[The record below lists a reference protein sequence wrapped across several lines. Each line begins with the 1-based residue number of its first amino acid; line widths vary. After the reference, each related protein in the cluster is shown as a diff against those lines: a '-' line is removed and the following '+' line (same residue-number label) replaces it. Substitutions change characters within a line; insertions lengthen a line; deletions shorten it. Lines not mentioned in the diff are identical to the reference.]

1 METEMSN
8 VFNSLKLVTAKRAT
22 QLPTIQIRR
31 NKLLAKLTEQI
42 KLAIALK
49 DGNTYL
55 TKRLRNVKDSVSGER
70 KVVEIERQVRPWFFN
85 AESGK
90 VVVQLRYGSK
100 VIQFNAK
107 GDKNAIEVSDSAEL
121 ISVLQTL
128 KTAVENGELDQ
139 QIGVAADLV
148 KARFGTAR

>member
-1 METEMSN
+1 MSN

-90 VVVQLRYGSK
+90 VMVQLRYGSK

-139 QIGVAADLV
+139 QISVAADLV
-148 KARFGTAR
+148 KARFEK

>member
-1 METEMSN
+1 MSN

-90 VVVQLRYGSK
+90 VMVQLRYGSK

-139 QIGVAADLV
+139 QISVAADLV
-148 KARFGTAR
+148 KARFQKVA